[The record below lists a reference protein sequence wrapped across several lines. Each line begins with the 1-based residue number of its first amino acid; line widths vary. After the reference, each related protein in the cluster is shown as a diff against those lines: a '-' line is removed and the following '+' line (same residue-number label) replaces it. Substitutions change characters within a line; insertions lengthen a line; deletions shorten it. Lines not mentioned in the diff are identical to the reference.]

1 MTTAV
6 GSRSGRGSRA
16 EPPADETA
24 AAADP
29 HLVGADGHPPLP
41 WLAQPLADLLASQ
54 RGHAL
59 LVQGAAGVGTLAF
72 VLTLAQAWLCEGAAA
87 SAGSEDG
94 PVRPCGRCASCRL
107 VQNHLHPDLRVL
119 LPETLRRAHRW
130 PLAEDKPEGEDKRKP
145 SRQIR
150 IDEVRSLIDWSTTT
164 SARGRGKVAV
174 LHPAEA
180 MNATAASAL
189 LKTLEEPPAGTRLL
203 MTCADPALLL
213 PTVVSRCQRL
223 RLAEPR
229 ADTSLAWLHQQGVA
243 RPEVL
248 LAACSG
254 RPLDALALAHA
265 GVDAD
270 AWCALPDAVA
280 QGRASVF
287 SGWPVPR
294 AVDALQKLCHDALA
308 RAVGGTGRFFGSRP
322 IGPGAA
328 AGPTIDALLHWQRA
342 LEHVARHAE
351 HPWNEPLLLDAL
363 VQAAA
368 NALSPPVTSGAGAA
382 ERAPTLRR

>member
-1 MTTAV
+1 
-6 GSRSGRGSRA
+6 GPGG
-16 EPPADETA
+16 E
-24 AAADP
+24 
-29 HLVGADGHPPLP
+29 LPLP
-41 WLAQPLADLLASQ
+41 WLAQPLADMLTSQ

-59 LVQGAAGVGTLAF
+59 LVHGAAGVGALAF
-72 VLTLAQAWLCEGAAA
+72 VLTLAQAWLCEGGSVGAGEAEA
-87 SAGSEDG
+87 AGSARAT
-94 PVRPCGRCASCRL
+94 RPCGRCASCRL

-150 IDEVRSLIDWSTTT
+150 IDEVRSLIDWSTRT
-164 SARGRGKVAV
+164 SARGRGKVGV
-174 LHPAEA
+174 MHPAEA

-203 MTCADPALLL
+203 LTCADPALLL

-223 RLAEPR
+223 RLSEP
-229 ADTSLAWLHQQGVA
+229 ADAAALAWLLQQGVD
-243 RPEVL
+243 RPQVL

-254 RPLDALALAHA
+254 RPLDALELSGS

-270 AWCALPDAVA
+270 AWSALPVAVA
-280 QGRASVF
+280 QGRVGVF

-294 AVDALQKLCHDALA
+294 AIDALQKLCHDALA
-308 RAVGGTGRFFGSRP
+308 RAVGGQGRFFGVR
-322 IGPGAA
+322 AA
-328 AGPTIDALLHWQRA
+328 ASASVGQPSIDALLQWQRA
-342 LEHVARHAE
+342 LQHVARHAE

-363 VQAAA
+363 VQEAAT
-368 NALSPPVTSGAGAA
+368 ALSPPATSDVGSTDRMA
-382 ERAPTLRR
+382 TLRR